1 MAKTL
6 QCPECKNNIPLE
18 KEYNKDDV
26 IECSFCGV
34 ELEVTAKNDDGSLE
48 VEIIEE
54 DK

>member
-6 QCPECKNNIPLE
+6 QCPECKNDIPLD
-18 KEYNKDDV
+18 KDYDKGDV
-26 IECSFCGV
+26 IECGFCGV
-34 ELEVTAKNDDGSLE
+34 ELEVISKKDDGTLE